1 MVSEKE
7 WYRKISERIL
17 FLMGRKEMSK
27 EELAKQS
34 GLSDEIIA
42 KWLNADFEERWITDL
57 VSISKALS
65 VQPDEIF
72 SAIAVKKPEQQ

>member
-17 FLMGRKEMSK
+17 FLMGRKKMSK

-72 SAIAVKKPEQQ
+72 SAIAVEKPEHQ

>member
-17 FLMGRKEMSK
+17 FLMRRKEMSK

-34 GLSDEIIA
+34 GLGDEIIA

-65 VQPDEIF
+65 VQLDEIF
-72 SAIAVKKPEQQ
+72 SAVVVEKLEQQ